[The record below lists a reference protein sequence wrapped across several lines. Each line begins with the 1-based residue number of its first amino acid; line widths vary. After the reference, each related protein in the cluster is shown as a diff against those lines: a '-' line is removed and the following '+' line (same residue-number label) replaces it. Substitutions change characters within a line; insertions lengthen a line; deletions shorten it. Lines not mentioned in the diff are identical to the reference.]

1 MNSQPQHFAP
11 LARLLH
17 WLMALMIIAML
28 FIGAGMV
35 ASVSER
41 HEWLI
46 HLHKPLG
53 VAILLLVILRLAVR
67 FSTRQPP
74 LPADLP
80 GWQALAAKAS
90 HVLLYA
96 LMLVLPL
103 LGWAMISASGE
114 PVMLGS
120 ALQLPSIVPADA
132 RVFAFLRK
140 AHGYLAYLLFL
151 TVLLHLAAALG
162 REDALKQ
169 LVAAKTQL
177 VQMPKAVL
185 DAVASRVCAMVRRVG
200 IEGNV
205 VLIGGMGH
213 NPGFVQSLKSAM
225 DVDQVLL
232 PEMPEFVSAS
242 NFMFDIEMNR
252 SICVMPSQC
261 STSGI
266 NCWKRASCTPATHSV
281 RSK

>member
-1 MNSQPQHFAP
+1 MNTPTEHFAP

-53 VAILLLVILRLAVR
+53 IAILLLVVIRLLVR

-74 LPADLP
+74 LPANLP
-80 GWQALAAKAS
+80 GWQVLAAKAS

-96 LMLVLPL
+96 LMLSLPL
-103 LGWAMISASGE
+103 LGWAMISAAGD

-120 ALQLPSIVPADA
+120 SLQLPSILPANA
-132 RVFAFLRK
+132 QVFAVLRK

-151 TVLLHLAAALG
+151 TVLLHLAAALFHAWIRRDGVLQSMLRG
-162 REDALKQ
+162 RD
-169 LVAAKTQL
+169 
-177 VQMPKAVL
+177 
-185 DAVASRVCAMVRRVG
+185 
-200 IEGNV
+200 
-205 VLIGGMGH
+205 
-213 NPGFVQSLKSAM
+213 
-225 DVDQVLL
+225 
-232 PEMPEFVSAS
+232 
-242 NFMFDIEMNR
+242 
-252 SICVMPSQC
+252 
-261 STSGI
+261 
-266 NCWKRASCTPATHSV
+266 
-281 RSK
+281 

>member
-1 MNSQPQHFAP
+1 MSTQPNHFAP

-35 ASVSER
+35 ASVSDR

-53 VAILLLVILRLAVR
+53 VAILAAGDRAPGGALLHA
-67 FSTRQPP
+67 QPP

-80 GWQALAAKAS
+80 GWQVLAAKAS

-114 PVMLGS
+114 PVMLS
-120 ALQLPSIVPADA
+120 SSLQLPSIVPANA
-132 RVFAFLRK
+132 QLFAFLRK

-151 TVLLHLAAALG
+151 TVLLHLAAALFHG
-162 REDALKQ
+162 WVRRDE
-169 LVAAKTQL
+169 
-177 VQMPKAVL
+177 VL
-185 DAVASRVCAMVRRVG
+185 DSMLRGKDRG
-200 IEGNV
+200 
-205 VLIGGMGH
+205 
-213 NPGFVQSLKSAM
+213 
-225 DVDQVLL
+225 
-232 PEMPEFVSAS
+232 
-242 NFMFDIEMNR
+242 
-252 SICVMPSQC
+252 
-261 STSGI
+261 
-266 NCWKRASCTPATHSV
+266 
-281 RSK
+281 